1 MTEEKNCLDSIR
13 KCGILG
19 VSRIAAQIKDAS
31 VIVHGPKGC
40 VLPAFEAS
48 LTNPLSISYTEMCR
62 ETTVFGGEDDI
73 AFKIRKEYF
82 TNNPRI
88 IVLISSCASEI
99 IGDDIK
105 GVIHSLNLD
114 IPIITVEGGSFINDH
129 ISGCNTA
136 MERLVHEL
144 GAPRDE
150 NSEIVNIIPPVEKY
164 SGWKDD
170 GAYLVKLLGKF
181 GISARVLFC
190 GVDVDDIRKYPSAA
204 LNVIIDREYGSKLAE
219 YMNEEYGIPYIS
231 CGYPIGLEATDMF
244 VSSVL
249 RALGRESRETDEM
262 RDMLLDEV
270 RQSFRNGLGR
280 VTTFRY
286 LEEICD
292 KKKIIVGNYD
302 TSEAFLR
309 FLVKEFDDN
318 VETVIVKAPKT
329 DDNIDLEDRL
339 KEISSGTNVIFT
351 DDRGEIIDHIRN
363 NDYDVILGSDNE
375 YLAAHGEK
383 TFAYINVEYPWARKI
398 DFMPDGFAGY
408 EGLLRFIEV
417 YYNKIADKFDF

>member
-73 AFKIRKEYF
+73 AYKIRKEYF

-105 GVIHSLNLD
+105 GVIHSLDLD

-129 ISGCNTA
+129 ISGCNSA

-170 GAYLVKLLGKF
+170 GALLSF
-181 GISARVLFC
+181 LT
-190 GVDVDDIRKYPSAA
+190 
-204 LNVIIDREYGSKLAE
+204 EYS
-219 YMNEEYGIPYIS
+219 
-231 CGYPIGLEATDMF
+231 
-244 VSSVL
+244 
-249 RALGRESRETDEM
+249 
-262 RDMLLDEV
+262 
-270 RQSFRNGLGR
+270 
-280 VTTFRY
+280 
-286 LEEICD
+286 
-292 KKKIIVGNYD
+292 
-302 TSEAFLR
+302 
-309 FLVKEFDDN
+309 
-318 VETVIVKAPKT
+318 
-329 DDNIDLEDRL
+329 
-339 KEISSGTNVIFT
+339 
-351 DDRGEIIDHIRN
+351 
-363 NDYDVILGSDNE
+363 
-375 YLAAHGEK
+375 
-383 TFAYINVEYPWARKI
+383 
-398 DFMPDGFAGY
+398 
-408 EGLLRFIEV
+408 
-417 YYNKIADKFDF
+417 